1 MGTLRTTALVTAP
14 PLLLAVAGLT
24 HPRHLTAAT
33 ADHWAGLHIVLLPA
47 FPLLALGL
55 LVPLWGRPRRDV
67 EGALTVLAWAGCFGY
82 AAYYTGLDAVAGIG
96 AGTAAGTGVRGVV
109 GRLFATGDE
118 LGRAGVYALAVAAL
132 ATGLVLLRRHG
143 VRVLPGAV
151 MVLGACWSFADS
163 HIFWPQGV
171 LTMLGFALGFGLLMV
186 ASRTG
191 DVRQS
196 RARATAGSLTNP

>member
-1 MGTLRTTALVTAP
+1 MRTLRTTALVTAP

-47 FPLLALGL
+47 FPLLVLGL
-55 LVPLWGRPRRDV
+55 LVPLWGRPRRDA
-67 EGALTVLAWAGCFGY
+67 EGALTVLAWAGCFTY

-109 GRLFATGDE
+109 GRLFETGNE
-118 LGRAGVYALAVAAL
+118 LGRAGVYALAVATL

-143 VRVLPGAV
+143 ARVLPGV
-151 MVLGACWSFADS
+151 LVVLGACWSFAES
-163 HIFWPQGV
+163 HIFWPRGV
-171 LTMLGFALGFGLLMV
+171 LSMLGFAAGFGLLV
-186 ASRTG
+186 LASRTG
-191 DVRQS
+191 DDK
-196 RARATAGSLTNP
+196 RAQATAGSLTNS